1 MIAATASG
9 LILSFDQALGRVVGV
24 FVRAAWQLTDGAGT
38 YQSGYE
44 GGCDFRG
51 SAWGRE
57 ADNIGIAYGHAHGG
71 NSEIFQSDVVEGDY
85 RFVVSDSVAVTAD
98 LQWMKDS
105 YREAQDISGWIFGI
119 RSVAEF

>member
-1 MIAATASG
+1 MEAHSSLCNLASVLPG
-9 LILSFDQALGRVVGV
+9 KR
-24 FVRAAWQLTDGAGT
+24 
-38 YQSGYE
+38 Y
-44 GGCDFRG
+44 
-51 SAWGRE
+51 
-57 ADNIGIAYGHAHGG
+57 
-71 NSEIFQSDVVEGDY
+71 Y